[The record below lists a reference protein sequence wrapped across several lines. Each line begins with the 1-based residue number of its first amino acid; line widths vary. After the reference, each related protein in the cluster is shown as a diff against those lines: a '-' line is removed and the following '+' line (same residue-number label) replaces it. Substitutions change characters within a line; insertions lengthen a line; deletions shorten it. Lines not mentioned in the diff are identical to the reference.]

1 MEEVREDGRKEGG
14 CKQKRKRE
22 GEGQKKKLRE
32 GKEATKTKRQTEI
45 KKRIDVE
52 ELETPCMA
60 SIIKIEGNKTHI
72 DSHSRTVE
80 T

>member
-1 MEEVREDGRKEGG
+1 MREVRRKEGKEG
-14 CKQKRKRE
+14 GRMKIEKKERGRGTEEKRKGR
-22 GEGQKKKLRE
+22 K
-32 GKEATKTKRQTEI
+32 ATKRKRQTEI

-52 ELETPCMA
+52 ELETSCMA

-72 DSHSRTVE
+72 DSHSRILE